1 MKQLVLTI
9 CMAIASVLAI
19 SCPAHAE
26 ITMPT
31 LFSDHMVLQQGMEV
45 PIWGT
50 ADDGEVVTVKFK
62 GQRVEAMAEGGE
74 WMINLAPM
82 LSSNVPSNMV
92 ITGNDNNK
100 ITITD
105 VQVGEVWVC
114 SGQSNMVWKLIDSDG
129 AEDAIA
135 DSGNHN
141 IRLFILPNE
150 AGPEDATWEVCDPI
164 TSPESYAVA
173 FFFARELAMNLN
185 VPIGLIEAAKGATG
199 IHHWTNLRDGILY
212 EKKIAPL
219 QPYAIRGTI
228 WYQGEWDAQSDC
240 TALLYYE
247 LFPGLIDEWRQD
259 WGQDD
264 DFPFLYVQLPR
275 TNMRIPGWM
284 LIRDAQLATLAVP
297 KTAMA
302 CTIDLVEPITAHP
315 TCKEPVGYRLALGA
329 LKVAYSQGVVHSGP
343 IYNPDLSYID
353 QDTFVIGFDHI
364 EGGLTTIDG
373 VDLTGFEIA
382 GADANFY
389 PADAE
394 IIGDTVVVSSPLV
407 EEPAAVRYGWD
418 GDPEC
423 NLIIDIGP
431 DPHDPED
438 PYKCLLPASPFK
450 TDEWLCPPWYRHVDD
465 QE

>member
-1 MKQLVLTI
+1 
-9 CMAIASVLAI
+9 MAIASVLAI

-50 ADDGEVVTVKFK
+50 ADDGEVVTVEFD
-62 GQRVEAMAEGGE
+62 GQLEVTTAMGGE
-74 WMINLAPM
+74 WMVTLAPM
-82 LSSNVPSNMV
+82 LSSNTPSDMV
-92 ITGNDNNK
+92 ITGDNV
-100 ITITD
+100 ITITG

-129 AEDAIA
+129 AEQAIE

-150 AGPEDATWEVCDPI
+150 SGPEDATWEICDSN
-164 TSPESYAVA
+164 TSPDSYAVA

-199 IHHWTNLRDGILY
+199 IHHWTTLRDGILY

-219 QPYAIRGTI
+219 QPYGIRGTI
-228 WYQGEWDAQSDC
+228 WYQGEWDAQSDR
-240 TALLYYE
+240 TAQLYYE
-247 LFPGLIDEWRQD
+247 TFPGLIDEWRQD
-259 WGQDD
+259 WGQV

-275 TNMRIPGWM
+275 TYMRIPGWM
-284 LIRDAQLATLAVP
+284 IIRDAQLATLAVP
-297 KTAMA
+297 NTAMA
-302 CTIDLVEPITAHP
+302 CTIDLPGAMTAHP

-329 LKVAYSQGVVHSGP
+329 LKKAYEQDIVYSGP
-343 IYNPDLSYID
+343 IYDPDLSYID
-353 QDTFVIGFDHI
+353 QNTFVIGFDHV

-382 GADANFY
+382 GEDANFI
-389 PADAE
+389 PANAYID
-394 IIGDTVVVSSPLV
+394 DVNNTVVVSSPFID
-407 EEPAAVRYGWD
+407 EPVAVQYGWD
-418 GDPEC
+418 GNPEC

-431 DPHDPED
+431 DPCDPED
-438 PYKCLLPASPFK
+438 PYKCLLPASPFR
-450 TDEWLCPPWYRHVDD
+450 TDELVYPPRYQHIDD
-465 QE
+465 